1 MTAYGW
7 KDDSAAL
14 FPCEGKLGAITIHPF
29 PRESVH
35 CGHGYW
41 YCWCVDHTVSCKAS
55 EAPWPSPRLLGSGSL
70 LPAPSTW
77 LLEAPPHPRQ
87 ACSPGQHRSAVIGV
101 GAEDVV
107 GLAGAVQKLPYR
119 LAAELRQGPGLV
131 LEEPLVRLEALVAD
145 ELLALE
151 APVVGRLFAAG
162 AKCLLACDLLV
173 HRQPPLQA
181 LEEDVVQGLRAGA
194 WGPGGPADRTLHAG
208 LLQASWTQRVQT
220 RQELGALSFCPA
232 ALAAQELELFLRGLL
247 GIREGGETWSPRSP
261 HPTGYPSCGCMLTVA
276 LPVSYQAVIG
286 WHKNPG
292 LSVSQSPTDL
302 GLPTFTPLFTE
313 HLLLMRQ
320 DSQMYS
326 SSPQPFGDKVMA
338 SWKTVFL
345 WVGWC
350 RDDLNA
356 LRLLCTCFRFRCDNL
371 VVQAMRAAVSID
383 EVLLSCWLLATVNPV
398 PNRPGQVPVR
408 GLELGDPWFQD
419 KPLPSR
425 DFKKGDSLN
434 VGHKASHKMLTALW
448 WFLKN
453 LNIELP

>member
-1 MTAYGW
+1 MTGYRW

-14 FPCEGKLGAITIHPF
+14 FPCEGKLGTITIHPF
-29 PRESVH
+29 PRESVN

-41 YCWCVDHTVSCKAS
+41 YCWCVDHIVSCKAS

-77 LLEAPPHPRQ
+77 LLDAPPHPRP
-87 ACSPGQHRSAVIGV
+87 ACSPGQHRSAVIRV

-151 APVVGRLFAAG
+151 APVVGGLFAAG

-247 GIREGGETWSPRSP
+247 GNQRGRWDVKSQESPPDRIPILWLHADSG
-261 HPTGYPSCGCMLTVA
+261 TSC
-276 LPVSYQAVIG
+276 
-286 WHKNPG
+286 
-292 LSVSQSPTDL
+292 
-302 GLPTFTPLFTE
+302 FTPGCHWMT
-313 HLLLMRQ
+313 Q
-320 DSQMYS
+320 
-326 SSPQPFGDKVMA
+326 K
-338 SWKTVFL
+338 
-345 WVGWC
+345 
-350 RDDLNA
+350 
-356 LRLLCTCFRFRCDNL
+356 LRLI
-371 VVQAMRAAVSID
+371 SIP
-383 EVLLSCWLLATVNPV
+383 VLHWL
-398 PNRPGQVPVR
+398 RPSHIHSTIY
-408 GLELGDPWFQD
+408 WA
-419 KPLPSR
+419 S
-425 DFKKGDSLN
+425 
-434 VGHKASHKMLTALW
+434 ASHQTRFADV
-448 WFLKN
+448 
-453 LNIELP
+453 